1 MMNTPPST
9 LSARPHSRALHQ
21 RPSSSLSQRPPSSA
35 SFARPVSSASLRP
48 QSRVSRPSSRISR
61 PATRQST
68 RLAPLCQKLITQITG
83 LTLENDEEDF
93 RITLDFVSRNL
104 EHATATK
111 GGPSSDMA
119 TMDKH
124 FHGFLEKSRIQ
135 SNDTLAEALEMSY
148 RKVKDSAK
156 ELTNIDGDIKLA
168 HLPDHLQLLTLLSA
182 APVES
187 TLKHADAY
195 VEAIINPPEPPPSL
209 TWKDI
214 LAEEPF
220 EGQHWEG
227 IYGLPS
233 GSTVEGWENT
243 SDGSTPSL
251 SPWDDDSDDLDDNDS
266 FPYTEDTPSSPS
278 PVERVSSYGQ
288 PNLSLSYQHRRVVE
302 ELEARQYWREEWRTD
317 ADLSRPFNLGDAS
330 TLGPSLSRALG
341 ERTTLLID
349 GPEREKYI
357 NEHDAV
363 REVLMCLQGRKNL
376 MITSNSRSPS
386 LMRPSPSA
394 PRLVHL
400 TLGSQTSILSSFAQL
415 ASTMSHIRKFT
426 SAVLSNVFSTSESPL
441 SSTHLLSHGTRSQ
454 TIEAFA
460 DAVDSQLQ
468 KFDRWCADKEER
480 ICCAHAGLGNQLVVS
495 LLGLEKDVRDAFSVT
510 FDLLLAILRELMG
523 YVMQSDNTSNE
534 GIWLLVSLSSR
545 VPPAAV
551 TTHLLDAC
559 LRAVEEQSSLGD
571 KITAEALTEVF
582 VRSAQPVWAMVGR
595 WVGDGMPVR
604 DTWEV
609 SDNQTLDEEFF
620 VEDHELPLMD
630 PDFWADG
637 YVLRTWSD
645 FEAPTADAKAL
656 SVPVFLERIADRIL
670 ETGKAVGLL
679 RILGIPLLNDADG
692 DVHWP
697 SLETLI
703 GQHKRDT
710 SDPEG
715 LAHLISD
722 KIAPYYTSSGSR
734 LTHVLTEDCDLSRH
748 ITAIEGLYLM
758 TRGDVIGHFADVLF
772 AKASVYLYQYAGANA
787 DRQMN
792 SQQHWQDFHFLNSAF
807 RDVVDA
813 NNATK
818 YIETSLVRLSYRGS
832 KTTVIAQTVK
842 ALDGLLVEYAVP
854 FPLAYIFTSRVFS
867 IYGSIFAFLLQIRR
881 AKNVLERILVR
892 GDIGSKRHMK
902 HELKVF
908 YAMRGK
914 LSWFINTL
922 LNFLT
927 THVLYSQLAMFHE
940 NFKGAESLDEMIKI
954 HNDHLDTIQRGC
966 LLHPETSALHR
977 AVLSALD
984 MCLHFSS
991 IFVSF
996 SGDNTHDISR
1006 LSIVMKRHRSRRQ
1019 RRLRRDVID
1028 DESDDDDHHD
1038 ETVGD
1043 ALELEPSFSLAASVA
1058 NYEGDLPDHLDKLSS
1073 ELDGVV
1079 RFVRRGSEAWAGSM
1093 SKAAPAFGALAF
1105 ALEDWDL

>member
-1 MMNTPPST
+1 M
-9 LSARPHSRALHQ
+9 
-21 RPSSSLSQRPPSSA
+21 
-35 SFARPVSSASLRP
+35 P
-48 QSRVSRPSSRISR
+48 Q
-61 PATRQST
+61 
-68 RLAPLCQKLITQITG
+68 
-83 LTLENDEEDF
+83 
-93 RITLDFVSRNL
+93 
-104 EHATATK
+104 
-111 GGPSSDMA
+111 
-119 TMDKH
+119 
-124 FHGFLEKSRIQ
+124 
-135 SNDTLAEALEMSY
+135 
-148 RKVKDSAK
+148 
-156 ELTNIDGDIKLA
+156 
-168 HLPDHLQLLTLLSA
+168 
-182 APVES
+182 
-187 TLKHADAY
+187 
-195 VEAIINPPEPPPSL
+195 
-209 TWKDI
+209 
-214 LAEEPF
+214 
-220 EGQHWEG
+220 
-227 IYGLPS
+227 

-251 SPWDDDSDDLDDNDS
+251 SPWDDDSDDLDDDDS
-266 FPYTEDTPSSPS
+266 FPYTEDVPSSPS

-302 ELEARQYWREEWRTD
+302 ELQARQYWREEWRTD
-317 ADLSRPFNLGDAS
+317 ADLSQPFNLGDAS

-363 REVLMCLQGRKNL
+363 REVLMCLQGCRNL

-400 TLGSQTSILSSFAQL
+400 TLASQTSILSSFAQL
-415 ASTMSHIRKFT
+415 ATTMSHIRKFT
-426 SAVLSNVFSTSESPL
+426 SAVFSNVFSTSDPPP
-441 SSTHLLSHGTRSQ
+441 SSTHFLSHNMRSQ

-460 DAVDSQLQ
+460 DAIHSQIQ
-468 KFDRWCADKEER
+468 KFDRWCADKEEQ

-495 LLGLEKDVRDAFSVT
+495 LLRLEKDVRDTFSVI
-510 FDLLLAILRELMG
+510 FDLLLATLRELMG
-523 YVMQSDNTSNE
+523 YVMQSDNTSDE
-534 GIWLLVSLSSR
+534 EVWLLASMSSR
-545 VPPAAV
+545 MPPAAV
-551 TTHLLDAC
+551 TAHLLDAC
-559 LRAVEEQSSLGD
+559 LRSAEEQSLLGD
-571 KITAEALTEVF
+571 KITAEAFIEVF

-595 WVGDGMPVR
+595 WVSDGMPVR
-604 DTWEV
+604 DTWEA

-637 YVLRTWSD
+637 YVLRTLSD
-645 FEAPTADAKAL
+645 FEVPAGDAKAL

-679 RILGIPLLNDADG
+679 RVLGIPFLNDADG
-692 DVHWP
+692 DIHWS
-697 SLETLI
+697 SLATLI

-710 SDPEG
+710 SDSEG

-722 KIAPYYTSSGSR
+722 KIVPYYTSSGSQ
-734 LTHVLTEDCDLSRH
+734 LTQVLTEDCDLSRH
-748 ITAIEGLYLM
+748 IAAIEGLYLM

-772 AKASVYLYQYAGANA
+772 AK
-787 DRQMN
+787 MN

-854 FPLAYIFTSRVFS
+854 FPLAYIFTPRVFS

-892 GDIGSKRHMK
+892 GEIGSERHMK

-927 THVLYSQLAMFHE
+927 THVLYSQLAIFHE
-940 NFKGAESLDEMIKI
+940 NFKGAKSLDEMIKI

-966 LLHPETSALHR
+966 LLHSEASALHR

-984 MCLHFSS
+984 MCLHFSN

-996 SGDNTHDISR
+996 SGDNTHDTSR
-1006 LSIVMKRHRSRRQ
+1006 LSIVMRRHRSRRQ
-1019 RRLRRDVID
+1019 RRIRRDVIGFSTTEIISD
-1028 DESDDDDHHD
+1028 DGSDDDDD
-1038 ETVGD
+1038 NNETAGD
-1043 ALELEPSFSLAASVA
+1043 APELSFSLAASVTS
-1058 NYEGDLPDHLDKLSS
+1058 YEGDLPDHLDKLSS

-1105 ALEDWDL
+1105 ALEDWDS

>member
-1 MMNTPPST
+1 MSTPSST

-68 RLAPLCQKLITQITG
+68 RLVPLCQKLITQLTG
-83 LTLENDEEDF
+83 LTSENDEEDF
-93 RITLDFVSRNL
+93 RTTLDFVSRNL

-119 TMDKH
+119 TMDKR
-124 FHGFLEKSRIQ
+124 FHGLLEKSRIQ
-135 SNDTLAEALEMSY
+135 SNDTLAEALEISY

-168 HLPDHLQLLTLLSA
+168 HLPDHLQLLVLLSA
-182 APVES
+182 APAAS

-195 VEAIINPPEPPPSL
+195 VEAIKNPPEPPPSL

-227 IYGLPS
+227 VYGLPS
-233 GSTVEGWENT
+233 GSTVEGWEKT

-251 SPWDDDSDDLDDNDS
+251 SPWDDDSDDLDDDDS
-266 FPYTEDTPSSPS
+266 FPYTEDAPSSPD

-288 PNLSLSYQHRRVVE
+288 PNLNLSYQHRRVVE
-302 ELEARQYWREEWRTD
+302 ELQARQYWREEWRTD
-317 ADLSRPFNLGDAS
+317 ADLTRPFNLGDAS

-341 ERTTLLID
+341 DETTLLID

-394 PRLVHL
+394 PHLIHL
-400 TLGSQTSILSSFAQL
+400 TLASQTSILSSFAQL
-415 ASTMSHIRKFT
+415 ASTLSHIRKFT
-426 SAVLSNVFSTSESPL
+426 SAVFSNVFSTPDPPL
-441 SSTHLLSHGTRSQ
+441 SSTHLLSHNTRSR
-454 TIEAFA
+454 TVEAFA

-510 FDLLLAILRELMG
+510 FDLLLAILRKLMG
-523 YVMQSDNTSNE
+523 YIMQSDDTSDE
-534 GIWLLVSLSSR
+534 EVWLLASLSSR
-545 VPPAAV
+545 MPPAAV
-551 TTHLLDAC
+551 TAHILDAC
-559 LRAVEEQSSLGD
+559 LHSAEEQSSLGD

-582 VRSAQPVWAMVGR
+582 VRSAQPVWTMVGR
-595 WVGDGMPVR
+595 WVSDGMPVR
-604 DTWEV
+604 ETWEA
-609 SDNQTLDEEFF
+609 SGNQTLDEEFF
-620 VEDHELPLMD
+620 VEDNELPLMD
-630 PDFWADG
+630 PDFWSGG
-637 YVLRTWSD
+637 YVLRTLSE
-645 FEAPTADAKAL
+645 FEATGDTKAL

-679 RILGIPLLNDADG
+679 RVLGIPFLSGTDG
-692 DVHWP
+692 NVRWS
-697 SLETLI
+697 SLATLI
-703 GQHKRDT
+703 GQHTRDAA
-710 SDPEG
+710 DPED
-715 LAHLISD
+715 LAHLIAD
-722 KIAPYYTSSGSR
+722 KIAPYYTSSGFQ
-734 LTHVLTEDCDLSRH
+734 LTQVLTEDCDLSRH

-772 AKASVYLYQYAGANA
+772 AKM
-787 DRQMN
+787 D
-792 SQQHWQDFHFLNSAF
+792 SQQHWRDFHFLNSAF

-818 YIETSLVRLSYRGS
+818 SIETSLIRLSYRGS
-832 KTTVIAQTVK
+832 KTTVISQTVK

-854 FPLAYIFTSRVFS
+854 FPLAYIFTPRVFS

-881 AKNVLERILVR
+881 AKSVLERILVR
-892 GDIGSKRHMK
+892 GEIGSERHMR
-902 HELKVF
+902 HEFKAF

-927 THVLYSQLAMFHE
+927 THVLYSQLAVFHE
-940 NFKGAESLDEMIKI
+940 NFKGAQSLDEMIKI
-954 HNDHLDTIQRGC
+954 HNDQ
-966 LLHPETSALHR
+966 LLP
-977 AVLSALD
+977 
-984 MCLHFSS
+984 S
-991 IFVSF
+991 IVRSC
-996 SGDNTHDISR
+996 DNTHDISR
-1006 LSIVMKRHRSRRQ
+1006 ISIVMKRHRSRRQ
-1019 RRLRRDVID
+1019 KRLRRDIVGFSTPEVISD
-1028 DESDDDDHHD
+1028 DESDDDDDD
-1038 ETVGD
+1038 EIVSG
-1043 ALELEPSFSLAASVA
+1043 ALEPSFSLAASVMS
-1058 NYEGDLPDHLDKLSS
+1058 YEGDLPNHLDKLSR
-1073 ELDGVV
+1073 ELDGGA
-1079 RFVRRGSEAWAGSM
+1079 RAGREVCA
-1093 SKAAPAFGALAF
+1093 KAAPAFGVLAF
-1105 ALEDWDL
+1105 ALEDWDS

>member
-1 MMNTPPST
+1 MSTPSST
-9 LSARPHSRALHQ
+9 LSARPHSRAQHQ

-68 RLAPLCQKLITQITG
+68 RLLPLCQKLITQLTG
-83 LTLENDEEDF
+83 LTLDNDEEDF
-93 RITLDFVSRNL
+93 RIALDFVSRNL

-119 TMDKH
+119 TMDKR

-156 ELTNIDGDIKLA
+156 ELTNIDGDIKFA
-168 HLPDHLQLLTLLSA
+168 HLPDHLQLLALLSA
-182 APVES
+182 APVTS
-187 TLKHADAY
+187 TLRHADAY
-195 VEAIINPPEPPPSL
+195 VEAIKNPPEPPPSL

-227 IYGLPS
+227 VYGLPS
-233 GSTVEGWENT
+233 GSTVECWDKT

-266 FPYTEDTPSSPS
+266 FPYTEDAPSSPG

-302 ELEARQYWREEWRTD
+302 ELQTRQYWREEWRTD

-341 ERTTLLID
+341 ERTTLLIN
-349 GPEREKYI
+349 GPKHEKYI

-376 MITSNSRSPS
+376 MITSSSRSPS

-400 TLGSQTSILSSFAQL
+400 TLTSQTSILSSFAQL
-415 ASTMSHIRKFT
+415 ASTLSHIRKFT
-426 SAVLSNVFSTSESPL
+426 SAVFSNVFSTSDPPL
-441 SSTHLLSHGTRSQ
+441 SSTHLLSHNTRSQ
-454 TIEAFA
+454 TMEAFA

-468 KFDRWCADKEER
+468 KFDRWCADKEEQ
-480 ICCAHAGLGNQLVVS
+480 ICRAHAGLGDHLAAS
-495 LLGLEKDVRDAFSVT
+495 LLALEKDVRDAFSAT

-523 YVMQSDNTSNE
+523 YVMHSDNTSDE
-534 GIWLLVSLSSR
+534 EVWLLASLSSR

-551 TTHLLDAC
+551 TAHLLDAC
-559 LRAVEEQSSLGD
+559 LLSAEKQSSLGD
-571 KITAEALTEVF
+571 KITAEALIEVF

-595 WVGDGMPVR
+595 WVKDGMPVR
-604 DTWEV
+604 DTWEA

-620 VEDHELPLMD
+620 VEDNELPLMD

-637 YVLRTWSD
+637 YVLRTLND
-645 FEAPTADAKAL
+645 FEAPGGGAF
-656 SVPVFLERIADRIL
+656 SVPAFLERIADRIL

-679 RILGIPLLNDADG
+679 RVLGIPLLNDADSDSG

-697 SLETLI
+697 SLGTLI
-703 GQHKRDT
+703 GQHKGDA

-722 KIAPYYTSSGSR
+722 KISPYYTSSGSQLIR
-734 LTHVLTEDCDLSRH
+734 VLTDDCDLSRH

-758 TRGDVIGHFADVLF
+758 TRGDVIGNFTDVLF
-772 AKASVYLYQYAGANA
+772 AKM
-787 DRQMN
+787 D

-832 KTTVIAQTVK
+832 KTTAITQTVK

-854 FPLAYIFTSRVFS
+854 FPLAYIFTPRVLS
-867 IYGSIFAFLLQIRR
+867 IYGSIFVFLLQIRR
-881 AKNVLERILVR
+881 AKSVLERILVR
-892 GDIGSKRHMK
+892 GEIGSEQHMK

-927 THVLYSQLAMFHE
+927 THVLYSRLAMFHE
-940 NFKGAESLDEMIKI
+940 NFKGAKSLDEMIKI
-954 HNDHLDTIQRGC
+954 HNDHLDTIQCGC
-966 LLHPETSALHR
+966 LLQPE
-977 AVLSALD
+977 V
-984 MCLHFSS
+984 CLF
-991 IFVSF
+991 
-996 SGDNTHDISR
+996 
-1006 LSIVMKRHRSRRQ
+1006 
-1019 RRLRRDVID
+1019 
-1028 DESDDDDHHD
+1028 
-1038 ETVGD
+1038 
-1043 ALELEPSFSLAASVA
+1043 
-1058 NYEGDLPDHLDKLSS
+1058 
-1073 ELDGVV
+1073 
-1079 RFVRRGSEAWAGSM
+1079 
-1093 SKAAPAFGALAF
+1093 
-1105 ALEDWDL
+1105 

>member
-1 MMNTPPST
+1 MSTPSSA

-35 SFARPVSSASLRP
+35 SLARPVSSASFRP

-68 RLAPLCQKLITQITG
+68 RLGPLCQKLITQLTG
-83 LTLENDEEDF
+83 LTLENDEENF
-93 RITLDFVSRNL
+93 RIALDFVSRNL

-119 TMDKH
+119 TMDKR

-135 SNDTLAEALEMSY
+135 SNDTLAEALQISY

-168 HLPDHLQLLTLLSA
+168 HLPDHLQLLALLSA
-182 APVES
+182 APVAS
-187 TLKHADAY
+187 TLNHADAY
-195 VEAIINPPEPPPSL
+195 VEAIKHPPEPPPSL

-227 IYGLPS
+227 VYGLPS
-233 GSTVEGWENT
+233 GSTVEGWEKT

-251 SPWDDDSDDLDDNDS
+251 SPWDDDSNDSDDNDS
-266 FPYTEDTPSSPS
+266 FPYTEDPPSSPG

-288 PNLSLSYQHRRVVE
+288 PNLSLSYHHRRVVE
-302 ELEARQYWREEWRTD
+302 ELQARQYWREEWRTD
-317 ADLSRPFNLGDAS
+317 ADLSQPFNLGDAS

-341 ERTTLLID
+341 ERTTLLIN
-349 GPEREKYI
+349 GPEHEKYI

-386 LMRPSPSA
+386 HMRPASSA

-400 TLGSQTSILSSFAQL
+400 TLASQTSILSSFAQL
-415 ASTMSHIRKFT
+415 ASTMFHIRKFT
-426 SAVLSNVFSTSESPL
+426 SVVFSNVFSTSDPPL
-441 SSTHLLSHGTRSQ
+441 SSTHLLSHNTRSQ

-480 ICCAHAGLGNQLVVS
+480 ICRAHAGLGSQLVVS

-510 FDLLLAILRELMG
+510 FDLFLAILRELMG
-523 YVMQSDNTSNE
+523 YVMQSDNTSDE
-534 GIWLLVSLSSR
+534 EVWLLASLSSR
-545 VPPAAV
+545 MPPAAV
-551 TTHLLDAC
+551 TAHLLDAC
-559 LRAVEEQSSLGD
+559 LRSAEEQSSLGD

-582 VRSAQPVWAMVGR
+582 VRSAQPVWAMVGC
-595 WVGDGMPVR
+595 WVSDGMPVR
-604 DTWEV
+604 DTWEA

-620 VEDHELPLMD
+620 VEDNELPLMD

-637 YVLRTWSD
+637 YVLRTLSD
-645 FEAPTADAKAL
+645 FEAHTGDATAL
-656 SVPVFLERIADRIL
+656 SIPVFLERIADRIL

-679 RILGIPLLNDADG
+679 RVLGIPLLNDADG

-697 SLETLI
+697 SLTTLI
-703 GQHKRDT
+703 GQHKRDA

-715 LAHLISD
+715 LAHLVSD
-722 KIAPYYTSSGSR
+722 KIAPYYMSSGSQ
-734 LTHVLTEDCDLSRH
+734 LTQVLTEDCDLSRH

-772 AKASVYLYQYAGANA
+772 AKM
-787 DRQMN
+787 D

-832 KTTVIAQTVK
+832 KTTVTAQTVK

-854 FPLAYIFTSRVFS
+854 FPLAYIFTPRVFS

-881 AKNVLERILVR
+881 AKSVLERILVR
-892 GDIGSKRHMK
+892 GEIGSERHVK

-940 NFKGAESLDEMIKI
+940 NFKGAKSLDEMIKI
-954 HNDHLDTIQRGC
+954 HNDHLDTIQCGC
-966 LLHPETSALHR
+966 LLHPEVCLFLL
-977 AVLSALD
+977 LS
-984 MCLHFSS
+984 CW
-991 IFVSF
+991 
-996 SGDNTHDISR
+996 SR
-1006 LSIVMKRHRSRRQ
+1006 
-1019 RRLRRDVID
+1019 
-1028 DESDDDDHHD
+1028 
-1038 ETVGD
+1038 
-1043 ALELEPSFSLAASVA
+1043 
-1058 NYEGDLPDHLDKLSS
+1058 
-1073 ELDGVV
+1073 
-1079 RFVRRGSEAWAGSM
+1079 
-1093 SKAAPAFGALAF
+1093 
-1105 ALEDWDL
+1105 

>member
-1 MMNTPPST
+1 M
-9 LSARPHSRALHQ
+9 
-21 RPSSSLSQRPPSSA
+21 
-35 SFARPVSSASLRP
+35 
-48 QSRVSRPSSRISR
+48 
-61 PATRQST
+61 
-68 RLAPLCQKLITQITG
+68 PLCQKLVTQLTG
-83 LTLENDEEDF
+83 LTSENDEEDF
-93 RITLDFVSRNL
+93 RTTLDFVSRNL

-119 TMDKH
+119 TMDKR

-135 SNDTLAEALEMSY
+135 SNDTLAEALEISY

-168 HLPDHLQLLTLLSA
+168 HLPDHLQLLVLLSA
-182 APVES
+182 APAAS

-195 VEAIINPPEPPPSL
+195 VEAIRNPPESPPSL

-227 IYGLPS
+227 VYGLPS
-233 GSTVEGWENT
+233 GSTVEGWEKT

-251 SPWDDDSDDLDDNDS
+251 SPWDDDSDDLDDDDS
-266 FPYTEDTPSSPS
+266 FPYTEDAPSSPD
-278 PVERVSSYGQ
+278 PVERVSSFGQ

-302 ELEARQYWREEWRTD
+302 ELQARQYWREEWRTD
-317 ADLSRPFNLGDAS
+317 ADLTRPFNLGDSS

-341 ERTTLLID
+341 EKTTLLID

-394 PRLVHL
+394 PHLLHL
-400 TLGSQTSILSSFAQL
+400 TLTSQTSILSSFAQL
-415 ASTMSHIRKFT
+415 ASTLSHIRKFT
-426 SAVLSNVFSTSESPL
+426 SAVFSNVFSTSDPPL
-441 SSTHLLSHGTRSQ
+441 SSTHLLSHNTRSR

-495 LLGLEKDVRDAFSVT
+495 LLGLEKDVRDAFSIT
-510 FDLLLAILRELMG
+510 FDLLLAILRKLMG
-523 YVMQSDNTSNE
+523 YIMQSDNTSDE
-534 GIWLLVSLSSR
+534 EVWLLASLSSR
-545 VPPAAV
+545 MPPAAV
-551 TTHLLDAC
+551 TAHILDAC
-559 LRAVEEQSSLGD
+559 LHSAEEQSSLGD

-595 WVGDGMPVR
+595 WVSDGMPVR
-604 DTWEV
+604 DTWEA
-609 SDNQTLDEEFF
+609 SGNQTLDEEFF
-620 VEDHELPLMD
+620 VEDNELPLMD
-630 PDFWADG
+630 PDFWAAG
-637 YVLRTWSD
+637 YVLRTLSD
-645 FEAPTADAKAL
+645 FEATGDTKAL

-679 RILGIPLLNDADG
+679 RVLGIPFLNGADG
-692 DVHWP
+692 NVHWS
-697 SLETLI
+697 SLATLI
-703 GQHKRDT
+703 GQHTRDAA
-710 SDPEG
+710 DPEG
-715 LAHLISD
+715 LAHLIAD
-722 KIAPYYTSSGSR
+722 KIAPYYTSSGFQ
-734 LTHVLTEDCDLSRH
+734 LTQVLTEDCDLSRH
-748 ITAIEGLYLM
+748 ITAIEGLFLM
-758 TRGDVIGHFADVLF
+758 TRGDVIGHFADILF
-772 AKASVYLYQYAGANA
+772 AKM
-787 DRQMN
+787 D
-792 SQQHWQDFHFLNSAF
+792 SQQYWQDFHFLNSAF

-813 NNATK
+813 NNATRC
-818 YIETSLVRLSYRGS
+818 IETSLVRLSYRGS

-854 FPLAYIFTSRVFS
+854 FPLAYIFTPRVFS

-881 AKNVLERILVR
+881 AKSVLERILVR
-892 GDIGSKRHMK
+892 GEIGSERHMK
-902 HELKVF
+902 HEFKAF

-927 THVLYSQLAMFHE
+927 THVLYSQLAVFHE
-940 NFKGAESLDEMIKI
+940 NFKGAQSLDEMIKI
-954 HNDHLDTIQRGC
+954 HNDHLNTIQCGC

-984 MCLHFSS
+984 MCLHFSN

-1006 LSIVMKRHRSRRQ
+1006 ISIVMKRHRSRRQ
-1019 RRLRRDVID
+1019 KRLRRDIVGFSTPEVISD
-1028 DESDDDDHHD
+1028 DESDDDDDD
-1038 ETVGD
+1038 ETVGG
-1043 ALELEPSFSLAASVA
+1043 ALEPSFSLAASVIS
-1058 NYEGDLPDHLDKLSS
+1058 YEGDLPDHLDKLSR
-1073 ELDGVV
+1073 ELDGIV
-1079 RFVRRGSEAWAGSM
+1079 RFVRRGSESWAGSM
-1093 SKAAPAFGALAF
+1093 SKAAPAFGVLAF
-1105 ALEDWDL
+1105 ALEDWDS

>member
-1 MMNTPPST
+1 MSTPSST
-9 LSARPHSRALHQ
+9 LSARPQSRALHQ

-35 SFARPVSSASLRP
+35 SFGRPSSSASLRP

-68 RLAPLCQKLITQITG
+68 RLLPLCQKLITQLTG
-83 LTLENDEEDF
+83 LNLENDEEDF
-93 RITLDFVSRNL
+93 RIALDFVSRNL

-119 TMDKH
+119 TMDKR
-124 FHGFLEKSRIQ
+124 FHGFIEKSRIQ
-135 SNDTLAEALEMSY
+135 SNDTLAEALEISY
-148 RKVKDSAK
+148 RKVKYSAK

-168 HLPDHLQLLTLLSA
+168 HLPDHLQLLALLST
-182 APVES
+182 APVSS

-195 VEAIINPPEPPPSL
+195 VEAIKNPPEPPPSL

-214 LAEEPF
+214 LADEPF

-227 IYGLPS
+227 VYGLPP
-233 GSTVEGWENT
+233 GSTIEGWEKM
-243 SDGSTPSL
+243 SDSSTPSL
-251 SPWDDDSDDLDDNDS
+251 SPWDEDSDDLDDNDS
-266 FPYTEDTPSSPS
+266 FPYTEDPPSSPV
-278 PVERVSSYGQ
+278 PVERVFSYEQ

-302 ELEARQYWREEWRTD
+302 ELQSRQYWREEWRTD
-317 ADLSRPFNLGDAS
+317 ADLSRPFNLGDPS

-341 ERTTLLID
+341 ERTTLLIN
-349 GPEREKYI
+349 GPENEKYI

-376 MITSNSRSPS
+376 MIISNSRSPS

-400 TLGSQTSILSSFAQL
+400 TLASQSSILSSFAQL

-426 SAVLSNVFSTSESPL
+426 SAVFSNVFSTSDPPL
-441 SSTHLLSHGTRSQ
+441 SSMHLLSHNTRSQ

-468 KFDRWCADKEER
+468 SFDRWCANKEEQ
-480 ICCAHAGLGNQLVVS
+480 ICRAHAGLGDQLVVS
-495 LLGLEKDVRDAFSVT
+495 LLSLEKDVRNAFSTT
-510 FDLLLAILRELMG
+510 FDLLLAILRELVG
-523 YVMQSDNTSNE
+523 YVMQSDNASDE
-534 GIWLLVSLSSR
+534 EVWLLASLSSR

-551 TTHLLDAC
+551 TAHLLDAC
-559 LRAVEEQSSLGD
+559 LRAAEEQSSLGD

-582 VRSAQPVWAMVGR
+582 VKSAQPVWAMVGR
-595 WVGDGMPVR
+595 WIRDGMPVR
-604 DTWEV
+604 DAWEA

-620 VEDHELPLMD
+620 VEDNELPLMD
-630 PDFWADG
+630 PDFWAEG
-637 YVLRTWSD
+637 YVLRTLND
-645 FEAPTADAKAL
+645 FEAPRGGANTL
-656 SVPVFLERIADRIL
+656 SVPAFLERIL

-679 RILGIPLLNDADG
+679 RVLGIPLLNDADDDPG
-692 DVHWP
+692 DDQWP
-697 SLETLI
+697 SLIMLI
-703 GQHKRDT
+703 GQHKKDV
-710 SDPEG
+710 SDLES
-715 LAHLISD
+715 LAHLVSD
-722 KIAPYYTSSGSR
+722 KIAPCYTSSGAQ
-734 LTHVLTEDCDLSRH
+734 LTRVLTEDCDISRH

-758 TRGDVIGHFADVLF
+758 TRGDIIGHFSDVLF
-772 AKASVYLYQYAGANA
+772 AKM
-787 DRQMN
+787 D
-792 SQQHWQDFHFLNSAF
+792 SQQYWQDFHFLNSAF

-818 YIETSLVRLSYRGS
+818 CIETSLVRLSYRGS
-832 KTTVIAQTVK
+832 KTTAIAQTVK
-842 ALDGLLVEYAVP
+842 ALDGLLIEYAVP
-854 FPLAYIFTSRVFS
+854 FPLAYIFTPRVLS
-867 IYGSIFAFLLQIRR
+867 IYGSIFGFLLQIRR

-892 GDIGSKRHMK
+892 GEIGSERHMK

-927 THVLYSQLAMFHE
+927 THVLYSQIATFHE
-940 NFKGAESLDEMIKI
+940 NFKGAKSLDEMIKI
-954 HNDHLDTIQRGC
+954 HNNHLDTIQCGC
-966 LLHPETSALHR
+966 LLQPETSTLHR

-991 IFVSF
+991 LSVSF

-1019 RRLRRDVID
+1019 RRLRRDVIGFSAPKIISD
-1028 DESDDDDHHD
+1028 DESDDDDEND
-1038 ETVGD
+1038 EIAGG
-1043 ALELEPSFSLAASVA
+1043 ASEPSFSLAASA
-1058 NYEGDLPDHLDKLSS
+1058 MSYEGDLPDHLDKLSS

-1079 RFVRRGSEAWAGSM
+1079 RFIRRGSESWAGGM

-1105 ALEDWDL
+1105 ALEDWDS

>member
-1 MMNTPPST
+1 MSTPSST
-9 LSARPHSRALHQ
+9 LSAHPHSRALNQ

-35 SFARPVSSASLRP
+35 SYARPVSSASLRP
-48 QSRVSRPSSRISR
+48 QSRISRPSSRISR

-68 RLAPLCQKLITQITG
+68 RLAPLCQKLITQLTG

-93 RITLDFVSRNL
+93 RMALDFVSRNL

-119 TMDKH
+119 TMDKR
-124 FHGFLEKSRIQ
+124 FHGFLEKYRIQ
-135 SNDTLAEALEMSY
+135 SNDTLAEALEISY

-156 ELTNIDGDIKLA
+156 ELTNIDSDIKLA
-168 HLPDHLQLLTLLSA
+168 HLPDHLQLLALLSV
-182 APVES
+182 APTAS

-195 VEAIINPPEPPPSL
+195 VDAVKNPPEPPPSL

-227 IYGLPS
+227 AYGLPS
-233 GSTVEGWENT
+233 GSTVEGWEKM

-251 SPWDDDSDDLDDNDS
+251 SPWDDDSDDLDDSDS
-266 FPYTEDTPSSPS
+266 FPYTEDAPSSPG
-278 PVERVSSYGQ
+278 PVERVSSYEQ
-288 PNLSLSYQHRRVVE
+288 PTLSLSYQHRRVVE
-302 ELEARQYWREEWRTD
+302 ELQARQYWREEWRTD
-317 ADLSRPFNLGDAS
+317 ADLSKSFSLGDAS

-400 TLGSQTSILSSFAQL
+400 TLASQTSILSSFAQL

-426 SAVLSNVFSTSESPL
+426 SAVFSNVFSTSDPPL
-441 SSTHLLSHGTRSQ
+441 SSTHLLSHSTRSQ

-460 DAVDSQLQ
+460 DAIDSQLQ

-480 ICCAHAGLGNQLVVS
+480 ICYAHAGLGDQLVVS
-495 LLGLEKDVRDAFSVT
+495 LLGLEKDVRDNFSVT

-523 YVMQSDNTSNE
+523 YVMQSDNTSDE
-534 GIWLLVSLSSR
+534 EVWLLASLSSR

-551 TTHLLDAC
+551 TAHLLDAC
-559 LRAVEEQSSLGD
+559 LRSAEEQSSLGD

-595 WVGDGMPVR
+595 WVSDGMPVR
-604 DTWEV
+604 DTWEP

-620 VEDHELPLMD
+620 VEDNELPLMD
-630 PDFWADG
+630 PDFWAEG
-637 YVLRTWSD
+637 YVLKTLSD
-645 FEAPTADAKAL
+645 FEARTGDAKAI

-679 RILGIPLLNDADG
+679 RVLGIPLLNHADS
-692 DVHWP
+692 DVQWS
-697 SLETLI
+697 SLATLI
-703 GQHKRDT
+703 GQHKRDA
-710 SDPEG
+710 SDPEN

-722 KIAPYYTSSGSR
+722 KIAPYYTSSGSQ
-734 LTHVLTEDCDLSRH
+734 LTQVLTEDCDLSRH
-748 ITAIEGLYLM
+748 FTAIEGLYLM

-772 AKASVYLYQYAGANA
+772 AKM
-787 DRQMN
+787 D
-792 SQQHWQDFHFLNSAF
+792 SQQHWKDFHFLNSAF

-832 KTTVIAQTVK
+832 KTTVIAQTVE

-854 FPLAYIFTSRVFS
+854 FPLAYIFTPRVFS

-892 GDIGSKRHMK
+892 GEIGNERHMK

-940 NFKGAESLDEMIKI
+940 NFNKAESLDEMIKI
-954 HNDHLDTIQRGC
+954 HNDHLDTIQCGC
-966 LLHPETSALHR
+966 LLHPDTSALHR

-984 MCLHFSS
+984 MCLHFSN

-1006 LSIVMKRHRSRRQ
+1006 LSIVIKRHRSRRQ
-1019 RRLRRDVID
+1019 RRLRRDIIGFSTPEIISD
-1028 DESDDDDHHD
+1028 DESDDDDD
-1038 ETVGD
+1038 EMVGD
-1043 ALELEPSFSLAASVA
+1043 APEPSFSLAASVMS
-1058 NYEGDLPDHLDKLSS
+1058 YEGDLPDHLEKLSS
-1073 ELDGVV
+1073 DLDGVV
-1079 RFVRRGSEAWAGSM
+1079 RFVRRGSETWAGSM
-1093 SKAAPAFGALAF
+1093 SKAAPAFGVLAF
-1105 ALEDWDL
+1105 ALEDWDS